1 MFEVKD
7 SSRLSFRLMDK
18 NDAEALWLLDQDP
31 EVMLF
36 LNGGKPSTKKDI
48 SEIMIPR
55 MMSYRNESKGWG
67 IWQVCDA
74 STQEYLGWVLVRPM
88 HFFSEKPDYEDIEL
102 GWRFFKNAWGKGYA
116 SEAAQALTN
125 AIACQSEAKFV
136 SALAVIDN
144 LASIGVMKK
153 IGMHFKKKYLHTD
166 PIGDFTAVHYQLPI
180 VLNSR
185 LNLL

>member
-1 MFEVKD
+1 
-7 SSRLSFRLMDK
+7 MDK

-102 GWRFFKNAWGKGYA
+102 GWRFLKTPG
-116 SEAAQALTN
+116 
-125 AIACQSEAKFV
+125 AK
-136 SALAVIDN
+136 
-144 LASIGVMKK
+144 VMRVK
-153 IGMHFKKKYLHTD
+153 
-166 PIGDFTAVHYQLPI
+166 
-180 VLNSR
+180 R
-185 LNLL
+185 LKL